1 MLLAVKSEKYI
12 NANST
17 DEFLKQFKKCFC
29 VSYFDSLTCL
39 IRDGKYSYLTDRS
52 MEIQGE

>member
-17 DEFLKQFKKCFC
+17 DVFLKEFGNM
-29 VSYFDSLTCL
+29 VNNS
-39 IRDGKYSYLTDRS
+39 YSY
-52 MEIQGE
+52 I

>member
-17 DEFLKQFKKCFC
+17 DEFLKELENK
-29 VSYFDSLTCL
+29 VNNSYSC
-39 IRDGKYSYLTDRS
+39 I
-52 MEIQGE
+52 